1 MSSRRRSREIALQ
14 VLYQADLGKMSTA
27 QALESFFGGLAQD
40 SAGEA
45 FARKLVEGCLAD
57 SERVDRV
64 ISETSSNW
72 RLERM
77 SLVDRNVL
85 RLATHELLSH
95 KDIPARV
102 TLNEAIE
109 LAKKFGAEGSAS
121 FVNGVLDKVA
131 SRLGRMH
138 SE

>member
-1 MSSRRRSREIALQ
+1 MGSRRHAREMALQ
-14 VLYQADLGKMSTA
+14 VLYQADLNKMTAA
-27 QALESFFGGLAQD
+27 QALASFFETLSSD
-40 SAGEA
+40 KEGEA
-45 FARKLVEGCLAD
+45 FARKLVEGCMAD
-57 SERVDRV
+57 AARIDTV

-77 SLVDRNVL
+77 ALVDRNVL

-95 KDIPARV
+95 QDIPTRV

-109 LAKKFGAEGSAS
+109 LAKKFGAEGSAA

-131 SRLGRMH
+131 SQLRR
-138 SE
+138 SD

>member
-1 MSSRRRSREIALQ
+1 MASRRRSREMALQ
-14 VLYQADLGKMSTA
+14 VLYQADLNKMTCA
-27 QALESFFGGLAQD
+27 QALESFFGGLTNERE
-40 SAGEA
+40 GEV
-45 FARKLVEGCLAD
+45 FARKLVEGCIED
-57 SERVDRV
+57 SARIDDV
-64 ISETSSNW
+64 IRETSSNW

-95 KDIPARV
+95 DDIPARV

-131 SRLGRMH
+131 SRL
-138 SE
+138 SKA